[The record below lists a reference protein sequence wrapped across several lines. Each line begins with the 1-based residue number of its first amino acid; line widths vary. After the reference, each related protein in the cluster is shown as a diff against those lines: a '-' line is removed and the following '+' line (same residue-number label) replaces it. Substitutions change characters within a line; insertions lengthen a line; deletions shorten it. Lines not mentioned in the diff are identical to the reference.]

1 VIGEIFEDAK
11 IPVFVSLS
19 KVASGYMSTDTE
31 MVTFGAVRI
40 ECNNQGSQPLAV
52 GKLPEH
58 LHQQL
63 VPAGKMLDV
72 AVSAVLLYD
81 SIKFASIEDRK
92 LAGRKRIDH

>member
-1 VIGEIFEDAK
+1 MIGEIFEDAK

-40 ECNNQGSQPLAV
+40 ECNNQGSEPLAV

-72 AVSAVLLYD
+72 AVSAVFSD
-81 SIKFASIEDRK
+81 EIVEVISV
-92 LAGRKRIDH
+92 